1 MSRYGLNYYNLAYYG
16 PDNPVSFV
24 ATNFT
29 ADPTDYGAVQLSWNS
44 AAGEW
49 SKVRLVR
56 NPYGF
61 PVNAFD
67 GDVLVSAAKE
77 TDPTN
82 YLDQNLL
89 PGSFYYY
96 SLFVFEL
103 TAYAWVRASNVIGL
117 SVKDYNYR
125 NKIYDSL
132 PDIMKME
139 QIYDASGSLNNQDLY
154 NFVSVFGFDLD
165 RTHTLIALLEDR
177 YNLERVSGLLIPY
190 FLKQFGIN
198 FEPEV
203 GLQQARI
210 ILRDAIENFKKKG
223 SQDGLRSFIKS
234 FTGYGVPEPLA
245 GTPNP
250 STDGVIVGKNLFLD
264 YNDSSFE
271 ESQGH
276 WISSDS
282 TATIN
287 SLVKKD
293 VTQLSVTTSVAKLVI
308 GTHNY
313 KVNHKVTVSGSPYPA
328 FNSSLPLTITAIDAT
343 SISVASTITSFAAQS
358 GFNKVTEAYT
368 QVAPYPA
375 PYLEATAPTGYPNKQ
390 SGILSVR
397 KTTGTGNTTI
407 ECGDDNPILKG
418 IPITAGQ
425 QYTFST
431 YASSVGTVRGIVLKV
446 KWYDRLGV
454 LLSTST
460 GSSTT
465 TVLDAFTAR
474 PTVTA
479 TAPANSY
486 FAVPVVQITAADS
499 VATEHHYFDG
509 AQFEKS
515 ATVTAF
521 EEARQLKLTLKA
533 TRINELK
540 NPHFASP
547 LTPWNFI
554 DGSGSVNVLAQ
565 EPDADVYTITHYTV
579 DSNVVRIE
587 TSVSHDIEA
596 GSIVVISGLG
606 SPYDGAFTVAT
617 TGINTVDALRNSLT
631 FTYAL
636 TTGNISRTAVSGTAY
651 RSGTSLRV
659 SATGSTVVINS
670 YTTNADYMDIH
681 YPNTSY
687 AFSVYAQILGGGQEE
702 VTPEIIWYNSSKT
715 VISSSV
721 GTEYTVTASGTSW
734 NRLSLIATAPSTA
747 AYASVRLTWQ
757 VIDGSTLGL
766 DKALFENVG
775 VILPYFDGNDG
786 PTDGTDLF
794 WEGTAASSRSHLYKN
809 RFAIQNRLT
818 RELLSEYIN
827 LGSTFAIYLAQP
839 KT

>member
-1 MSRYGLNYYNLAYYG
+1 MSRYGINYYNLAYYG

-24 ATNFT
+24 STNFT
-29 ADPTDYGAVQLSWNS
+29 ANPTDYGKIQLSWNS
-44 AAGEW
+44 ASGEW
-49 SKVRLVR
+49 SKLKLVR

-67 GDVLVSAAKE
+67 GDTIINTAKE
-77 TDPTN
+77 NDPTN
-82 YLDQNLL
+82 YLDENLL

-96 SLFVFEL
+96 SLFVFEV
-103 TAYAWVRASNVIGL
+103 TSYAWVRSSNVIGL

-139 QIYDASGSLNNQDLY
+139 QIYDASGSLNNEDLY
-154 NFVSVFGFDLD
+154 NFISIFGFDFD

-198 FEPEV
+198 FEPEI

-234 FTGYGVPEPLA
+234 FTGYGLPEPIN

-271 ESQGH
+271 ESKGH

-287 SLVKKD
+287 SLIKKD
-293 VTQLSVTTSVAKLVI
+293 VTELSVTSSVARLVI
-308 GTHNY
+308 GSHNY
-313 KVNHKVTVSGSPYPA
+313 KVNQKITVSGSPYPA
-328 FNSSLPLTITAIDAT
+328 FNSSSPLTISAIDST
-343 SISVASTITSFAAQS
+343 SVSVASTITSFSAKS

-368 QVAPYPA
+368 KISPSPA
-375 PYLEATAPTGYPNKQ
+375 PYSENTAPVGYPNKQ
-390 SGILSVR
+390 LGILAVN

-418 IPITAGQ
+418 IPITASQ

-431 YASSVGTVRGIVLKV
+431 YASSVGTVRGIVLKI
-446 KWYDRLGV
+446 KWYDRLGA

-465 TVLDAFTAR
+465 TVLNVFTAR

-486 FAVPVVQITAADS
+486 FAIPVIQITSADS
-499 VATEHHYFDG
+499 VSTEHHYFDG

-515 ATVTAF
+515 STVTAF

-547 LTPWNFI
+547 ITPWNI
-554 DGSGSVNVLAQ
+554 TNGSGSIDTLAQ
-565 EPDADVYTITHYTV
+565 EPDSDVYTISYYTV
-579 DSNVVRIE
+579 SSNVVTIE

-596 GSIVVISGLG
+596 GSVVVISGLG
-606 SPYDGAFTVAT
+606 SPYNGAFTVAT
-617 TGINTVDALRNSLT
+617 TGVNSVDPLRNSRT

-636 TTGNISRTAVSGTAY
+636 TTGNVNRTAVSGTTY
-651 RSGTSLRV
+651 RSGTSLRI
-659 SATGSTVVINS
+659 SATSSTVLIDS
-670 YTTNADYMDIH
+670 YTTSADYMDIH

-687 AFSVYAQILGGGQEE
+687 AFSVYAQIIGAGQEE
-702 VTPEIIWYNSSKT
+702 LTPEIVWYNSSNA
-715 VISSSV
+715 VISSSA
-721 GTEYTVTASGTSW
+721 GTEYIVTASGTSW
-734 NRLSLIATAPSTA
+734 NRVSVIATAPSTA

-757 VIDGSTLGL
+757 VIGGNILGL

-775 VILPYFDGNDG
+775 VILPYFDGDQG
-786 PTDGTDLF
+786 PCDSTDLF
-794 WEGTAASSRSHLYKN
+794 WEGSATASRSHLYKN
-809 RFAIQNRLT
+809 RFAVQNRLT
-818 RELLSEYIN
+818 SDLLKEYIT

>member
-165 RTHTLIALLEDR
+165 RT
-177 YNLERVSGLLIPY
+177 
-190 FLKQFGIN
+190 
-198 FEPEV
+198 
-203 GLQQARI
+203 
-210 ILRDAIENFKKKG
+210 
-223 SQDGLRSFIKS
+223 
-234 FTGYGVPEPLA
+234 
-245 GTPNP
+245 
-250 STDGVIVGKNLFLD
+250 IVGKNLFLD

-579 DSNVVRIE
+579 DSNVLRIE